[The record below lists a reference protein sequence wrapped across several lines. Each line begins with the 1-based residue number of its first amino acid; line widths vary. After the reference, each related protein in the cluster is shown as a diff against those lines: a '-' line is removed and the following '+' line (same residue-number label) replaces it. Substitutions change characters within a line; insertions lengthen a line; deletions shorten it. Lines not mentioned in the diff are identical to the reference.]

1 MWKSGHRLSAMSG
14 VAGAGMGKLKA
25 VLKDF
30 EVGPEDADRARRARL
45 AASSGGARQAAG
57 GGQWQTMPVY
67 FGI

>member
-1 MWKSGHRLSAMSG
+1 
-14 VAGAGMGKLKA
+14 
-25 VLKDF
+25 
-30 EVGPEDADRARRARL
+30 VGPEDADRARRARL